1 MRPRTRL
8 LTLFCLALLGAS
20 LFAVPA
26 SATGSRNDRTHHRS
40 HHRTYEVTI
49 YNTSLGQPLSPP
61 VVATHRRGAALF
73 KVGHRASEGIVEI
86 AENGNPDP
94 AAEALS
100 GSRRVTDVEVLDPI
114 APLGTLT
121 EVPTSRTVRVTARPG
136 DRLSVAGMLI
146 CTNDGFAGV
155 DRMRLPW
162 RGTRTAILGTY
173 DAGSERNTEMSEDI
187 VDPCSALGPVVLDG
201 DGDAGNG
208 NNNDGI
214 DTSGRI
220 TRHPGVD
227 GTVGDLLPAHDWEL
241 AAVLTV
247 RRVR

>member
-1 MRPRTRL
+1 MRLRTRL
-8 LTLFCLALLGAS
+8 LTLCSLALLGAS
-20 LFAVPA
+20 LLAVPA
-26 SATGSRNDRTHHRS
+26 TATESRHRGA

-61 VVATHRRGAALF
+61 VVATHRRSATLF
-73 KVGHRASEGIVEI
+73 RVGRRASEGIVEI
-86 AENGNPDP
+86 AENGNADP
-94 AAEALS
+94 AATALA
-100 GSRRVTDVEVLDPI
+100 GNRRVTDVEVLDPI
-114 APLGTLT
+114 ASLGTRSDL
-121 EVPTSRTVRVTARPG
+121 PTSRTVRVKARRG

-155 DRMRLPW
+155 DRMRLP
-162 RGTRTAILGTY
+162 RHGSRTAVLGTY
-173 DAGSERNTEMSEDI
+173 DAGSERNTEASADI
-187 VDPCSALGPVVLDG
+187 VDPCSGLGPVDLAG
-201 DGDAGNG
+201 DTNG

-220 TRHPGVD
+220 RRHPGVD
-227 GTVGDLLPAHDWEL
+227 GTIGDLLPAHDWEL